1 MSLPVFGCWS
11 NLKIIGAAI
20 ELHTARH
27 HATEEGGRRRH
38 GVSSSAS
45 LFGANVGAGRE
56 CHMQGILGFLLG
68 REVELDQDNVGS
80 VLVWARVPLKAPA
93 SRAEEH

>member
-1 MSLPVFGCWS
+1 
-11 NLKIIGAAI
+11 
-20 ELHTARH
+20 
-27 HATEEGGRRRH
+27 
-38 GVSSSAS
+38 
-45 LFGANVGAGRE
+45 
-56 CHMQGILGFLLG
+56 MQGILGFLLG